1 MAEPTIDY
9 HALHEAIAG
18 MTEVITAQKAAL
30 TAAGFDDV
38 HAQTIVAATH
48 MNHAAVAWQEVLT
61 MAGLRVPSED
71 DQ

>member
-9 HALHEAIAG
+9 RALHEAIAG
-18 MTEVITAQKAAL
+18 MTEVISAQKAAL
-30 TAAGFDDV
+30 TAVGFDDV

-48 MNHAAVAWQEVLT
+48 MNHAAAAWREVLV
-61 MAGLRVPSED
+61 MAGVPVPSED